1 MDIEG
6 TYTLQDIP
14 EDVWLCLMDSRLLQK
29 SIPGLEQLERLSEL
43 NYTIAMQIK
52 QAPLMGTYQG
62 HVAVVEQKFPATY
75 SLKFEGEGRQSNVQ
89 GNIVLTLSEQG
100 ENTVVDYKCTLNLGK
115 MGTLLPAPL
124 VKGNIKHLFQQFFAA
139 LAEHLRSIIPYPLE
153 VVESNHD
160 ILVTSTAQIAQQQK
174 QAVFLPSGRPAFLYA
189 LVRRFNL
196 GDGDTQQEELWVN
209 RVRRASV
216 ISGLLLLVWIGTRLP
231 RKQRS

>member
-6 TYTLQDIP
+6 TYTLQAIP

-29 SIPGLEQLERLSEL
+29 SIPGLEQLERQSEL
-43 NYTIAMQIK
+43 NYTIAMQVK
-52 QAPLMGTYQG
+52 QAPLMGAYHG
-62 HVAVVEQKFPATY
+62 HVAVVEQKFPTTY

-100 ENTVVDYKCTLNLGK
+100 ENTVVDYNCTLNLGK

-139 LAEHLRSIIPYPLE
+139 LAEHLRSIIPYPID
-153 VVESNHD
+153 VVESNHEVV
-160 ILVTSTAQIAQQQK
+160 VTSTAQQQK

-196 GDGDTQQEELWVN
+196 GDGDMQQEELWVN

-231 RKQRS
+231 KKQRS

>member
-6 TYTLQDIP
+6 TYTLQAIP

-29 SIPGLEQLERLSEL
+29 SIPGLEQLERQGEL
-43 NYTIAMQIK
+43 NYTIAMQVK
-52 QAPLMGTYQG
+52 QAPLMGTYHG
-62 HVAVVEQKFPATY
+62 HVAVVEQKFPTIY

-89 GNIVLTLSEQG
+89 GTIVLTLSEQG

-139 LAEHLRSIIPYPLE
+139 LAEHLRSIIPYPID
-153 VVESNHD
+153 VVESNND
-160 ILVTSTAQIAQQQK
+160 ILISSTSQQQK

-189 LVRRFNL
+189 LVRLFNL

-209 RVRRASV
+209 RVRRAGV

-231 RKQRS
+231 RK

>member
-6 TYTLQDIP
+6 TYTLQAIP

-43 NYTIAMQIK
+43 NYTVAMQIK
-52 QAPLMGTYQG
+52 QAPLTGTYQG
-62 HVAVVEQKFPATY
+62 RVAVIEQKFPTTY

-89 GNIVLTLSEQG
+89 GNIALTLDEQG

-115 MGTLLPAPL
+115 TGTLLPAPL

-139 LAEHLRSIIPYPLE
+139 LAEHLRSIIPYPTD
-153 VVESNHD
+153 VVESNQD
-160 ILVTSTAQIAQQQK
+160 ISVTSTAQQQK
-174 QAVFLPSGRPAFLYA
+174 QAIFLPSSRPAFLYA

-196 GDGDTQQEELWVN
+196 GDGDMQQEELWVN
-209 RVRRASV
+209 RVRRAGV

>member
-6 TYTLQDIP
+6 TYTLQARP

-29 SIPGLEQLERLSEL
+29 SIPGLEQLERQSEL
-43 NYTIAMQIK
+43 NYSIAMQVK
-52 QAPLMGTYQG
+52 QAPLMGTYHG
-62 HVAVVEQKFPATY
+62 HVAVVEQKFPTIY

-89 GNIVLTLSEQG
+89 GTIVLTLIEQG

-139 LAEHLRSIIPYPLE
+139 LAEQLRSIIPYPTD
-153 VVESNHD
+153 VVESTHD
-160 ILVTSTAQIAQQQK
+160 IVVTSTAQQQR

-196 GDGDTQQEELWVN
+196 GDGDRQQEELWVN

>member
-6 TYTLQDIP
+6 TYTLQAIP

-29 SIPGLEQLERLSEL
+29 SIPGLEQLERQGELS
-43 NYTIAMQIK
+43 YTIAMQVK
-52 QAPLMGTYQG
+52 QAPLMGTYHG
-62 HVAVVEQKFPATY
+62 HVAVVEQKFPTIY
-75 SLKFEGEGRQSNVQ
+75 SLNFEGEGRQSNVH
-89 GNIVLTLSEQG
+89 GNIILTLSEQG

-115 MGTLLPAPL
+115 MSTLLPTPL
-124 VKGNIKHLFQQFFAA
+124 VRGNIKHLFQQFFAA
-139 LAEHLRSIIPYPLE
+139 LAEHLRSIIPNPID
-153 VVESNHD
+153 VVESND
-160 ILVTSTAQIAQQQK
+160 EVVLTRTQQQQK
-174 QAVFLPSGRPAFLYA
+174 QAVFLPSGRPAFLYT

-209 RVRRASV
+209 RVRRAGV

>member
-6 TYTLQDIP
+6 TYTLQAIP

-29 SIPGLEQLERLSEL
+29 SIPGIEQLERQSEL
-43 NYTIAMQIK
+43 NYSIAMQVK
-52 QAPLMGTYQG
+52 QAPLMGAYHG
-62 HVAVVEQKFPATY
+62 HVAVVEQKFPTIY

-89 GNIVLTLSEQG
+89 GNIILTLSEQG

-115 MGTLLPAPL
+115 MGTLLPTPL

-139 LAEHLRSIIPYPLE
+139 LAEHLRSIIPYPID
-153 VVESNHD
+153 VVESNHEVV
-160 ILVTSTAQIAQQQK
+160 VTRTQQQ

-196 GDGDTQQEELWVN
+196 GNGDTQQEELWVN
-209 RVRRASV
+209 RVRRASF

-231 RKQRS
+231 RKQHS